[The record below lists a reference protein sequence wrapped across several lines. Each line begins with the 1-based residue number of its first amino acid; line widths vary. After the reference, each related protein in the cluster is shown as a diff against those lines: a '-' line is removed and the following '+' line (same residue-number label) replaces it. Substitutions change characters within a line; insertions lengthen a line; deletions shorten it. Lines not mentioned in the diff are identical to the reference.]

1 MLKVKAKYDEQLQT
15 AIDSYIK
22 AVQAIRSEYKE
33 SIAAE
38 KVKEQN
44 QKLRDKAAEI
54 KKAYKTDLDA
64 LHDKTKKELESKE
77 AERQLRLK
85 QASTDERILMQLERL
100 EVLNVLSDISPN
112 EILNPATENLILD
125 LIERHKDNDIIL
137 QLIKAKSD
145 RLQST
150 NIELALAEVAKQSTL
165 GQLRILD
172 RNIIIEKHSISADD
186 RVHNIILQ
194 YDSPYFKTD
203 AADPF

>member
-38 KVKEQN
+38 KVKEHN
-44 QKLRDKAAEI
+44 QKLRDKATEI
-54 KKAYKTDLDA
+54 RKAYEAELDT

-100 EVLNVLSDISPN
+100 EVLNVLNDIGPG
-112 EILNPATENLILD
+112 ELYPATENLIVD
-125 LIERHKDNDIIL
+125 LIERHKDNDAIL

-145 RLQST
+145 RLEST
-150 NIELALAEVAKQSTL
+150 NISLALADAARQSTIE
-165 GQLRILD
+165 QLRMLD
-172 RNIIIEKHSISADD
+172 RDVRVEKSTLLASDRIE
-186 RVHNIILQ
+186 NIILQ
-194 YDSPYFKTD
+194 YDNPYF
-203 AADPF
+203 

>member
-22 AVQAIRSEYKE
+22 AVQAIRGEYKE

-44 QKLRDKAAEI
+44 QALRDKAAEI
-54 KKAYKTDLDA
+54 GKAYKTELDA

-100 EVLNVLSDISPN
+100 EVLAIMSDIGPG
-112 EILNPATENLILD
+112 ELYPATENLIVD
-125 LIERHKDNDIIL
+125 LIERHSDNDAIL

-145 RLQST
+145 KLEST
-150 NIELALAEVAKQSTL
+150 NISLALADVAKKSISEQLQRLDRDVRVEKSTL
-165 GQLRILD
+165 LASDRI
-172 RNIIIEKHSISADD
+172 E
-186 RVHNIILQ
+186 NIILQ
-194 YDSPYFKTD
+194 YDSPYF
-203 AADPF
+203 

>member
-15 AIDSYIK
+15 AIDSYVK

-54 KKAYKTDLDA
+54 GKAYKTDLDA

-100 EVLNVLSDISPN
+100 EVLTVFNDIGPG
-112 EILNPATENLILD
+112 ELYPATENLILD
-125 LIERHKDNDIIL
+125 LIERHKDNDAIL
-137 QLIKAKSD
+137 ELIKAKSD
-145 RLQST
+145 RLEST
-150 NIELALAEVAKQSTL
+150 NISLALADAARQSTIE
-165 GQLRILD
+165 QLRMLD
-172 RNIIIEKHSISADD
+172 RDVRVEKSTLLASDRIE
-186 RVHNIILQ
+186 NIILQ
-194 YDSPYFKTD
+194 YDNPYF
-203 AADPF
+203 

>member
-1 MLKVKAKYDEQLQT
+1 MLKLKAKYDEQLQT

-33 SIAAE
+33 NIADK

-44 QKLRDKAAEI
+44 KKLRDKATEI
-54 KKAYKTDLDA
+54 RKAYEADLDA

-100 EVLNVLSDISPN
+100 EVLTVFNDIGPG
-112 EILNPATENLILD
+112 ELYPATENLIVD
-125 LIERHKDNDIIL
+125 LIERHKDNDAIL

-150 NIELALAEVAKQSTL
+150 NISLALADAAKQSTIE
-165 GQLRILD
+165 QLRILN
-172 RNIIIEKHSISADD
+172 RNIAFERHSISADD

-194 YDSPYFKTD
+194 HDSPYFKIEQRQR
-203 AADPF
+203 

>member
-22 AVQAIRSEYKE
+22 AVQAIRSEYKK
-33 SIAAE
+33 SIATE
-38 KVKEQN
+38 KVKEQS
-44 QKLRDKAAEI
+44 QKLRDKTAEI
-54 KKAYKTDLDA
+54 RKAYTTELDA

-100 EVLNVLSDISPN
+100 EVLNVFSDISPN

-125 LIERHKDNDIIL
+125 LIERHSDSDAIL

-145 RLQST
+145 RLEST
-150 NIELALAEVAKQSTL
+150 NISLALADAARQSTIE
-165 GQLRILD
+165 QLRMLD

-186 RVHNIILQ
+186 RVHNIILK
-194 YDSPYFKTD
+194 YDSPYFKD

>member
-38 KVKEQN
+38 KVKEHN
-44 QKLRDKAAEI
+44 QKLRDKATEI
-54 KKAYKTDLDA
+54 RKAYEADLDA

-100 EVLNVLSDISPN
+100 EVLTVFNDIGPG
-112 EILNPATENLILD
+112 ELYPATENLIVD
-125 LIERHKDNDIIL
+125 LIERHKDNDAIL

-145 RLQST
+145 KLEST
-150 NIELALAEVAKQSTL
+150 NISLALADAARQSTIE
-165 GQLRILD
+165 QLRMLD
-172 RNIIIEKHSISADD
+172 RDVRVEKSTLLASDRIE
-186 RVHNIILQ
+186 NIILQ
-194 YDSPYFKTD
+194 YDNPYF
-203 AADPF
+203 

>member
-1 MLKVKAKYDEQLQT
+1 MFKVKAKYDEQLQT

-38 KVKEQN
+38 KVKEHN
-44 QKLRDKAAEI
+44 QKLRDKATEI
-54 KKAYKTDLDA
+54 RKAYEAELDT

-100 EVLNVLSDISPN
+100 EVLNVLSDINPSEPLYPST
-112 EILNPATENLILD
+112 EDLVLN
-125 LIERHKDNDIIL
+125 LIERHSDNDAIL

-145 RLQST
+145 RLEST
-150 NIELALAEVAKQSTL
+150 NISLALAEVAKKSISEQLQRLDRDVRVEKSTL
-165 GQLRILD
+165 LASDRI
-172 RNIIIEKHSISADD
+172 E
-186 RVHNIILQ
+186 NIILQ
-194 YDSPYFKTD
+194 YDSPYF
-203 AADPF
+203 

>member
-1 MLKVKAKYDEQLQT
+1 MLKVKAKYDAELQT

-22 AVQAIRSEYKE
+22 AVQAIKSEYKE
-33 SIAAE
+33 NIAAE
-38 KVKEQN
+38 KVKEHN
-44 QKLRDKAAEI
+44 QKLRDKATEI
-54 KKAYKTDLDA
+54 RKAYEAELDT

-100 EVLNVLSDISPN
+100 EVLNVLNDIGPG
-112 EILNPATENLILD
+112 ELYPATENLILD

>member
-1 MLKVKAKYDEQLQT
+1 MLKLKAKYDEQLQT

-38 KVKEQN
+38 KVKEHN
-44 QKLRDKAAEI
+44 QKLRDKATEI
-54 KKAYKTDLDA
+54 RKAYEAELDT

-100 EVLNVLSDISPN
+100 EVLTVFNDIGPG
-112 EILNPATENLILD
+112 ELYPATENLIVD
-125 LIERHKDNDIIL
+125 LIERHKDNDAIL

-145 RLQST
+145 KLEST
-150 NIELALAEVAKQSTL
+150 NISLALADAARQSTIE
-165 GQLRILD
+165 QLRMLD
-172 RNIIIEKHSISADD
+172 RDVRVEKSTLLASDRIE
-186 RVHNIILQ
+186 NIILQ
-194 YDSPYFKTD
+194 YDNPYF
-203 AADPF
+203 

>member
-1 MLKVKAKYDEQLQT
+1 MFKVKAKYDAELKT
-15 AIDSYIK
+15 AIDSYVK

-33 SIAAE
+33 NIADK
-38 KVKEQN
+38 KVKEQS

-54 KKAYKTDLDA
+54 EKAYKTDLDA
-64 LHDKTKKELESKE
+64 LHEKTKKELESKE

-100 EVLNVLSDISPN
+100 EVLTVFNDIGPG
-112 EILNPATENLILD
+112 ELYPATENLILD
-125 LIERHKDNDIIL
+125 LIERHSGSDEIL

-145 RLQST
+145 RLEST
-150 NIELALAEVAKQSTL
+150 NISLALAEVATKSISE
-165 GQLRILD
+165 QLQRLD

-194 YDSPYFKTD
+194 YDTAHISKFVL
-203 AADPF
+203 

>member
-1 MLKVKAKYDEQLQT
+1 MFKVKAKYDEQLQT

-33 SIAAE
+33 NIADK

-44 QKLRDKAAEI
+44 KKLRDKAAEI
-54 KKAYKTDLDA
+54 RKAYEADLDA

-100 EVLNVLSDISPN
+100 EVLNVLNDIGPG
-112 EILNPATENLILD
+112 ELYPATENLILD
-125 LIERHKDNDIIL
+125 LIERHSDNDAIL

-145 RLQST
+145 RLEST
-150 NIELALAEVAKQSTL
+150 NISLALAEVAKKSISEQLQRLDRDVRVEKSTL
-165 GQLRILD
+165 LASDRI
-172 RNIIIEKHSISADD
+172 E
-186 RVHNIILQ
+186 NIILQ
-194 YDSPYFKTD
+194 YDSPYF
-203 AADPF
+203 

>member
-38 KVKEQN
+38 KVKEHN
-44 QKLRDKAAEI
+44 QKLRDKATEI
-54 KKAYKTDLDA
+54 RKAYEADLDA

-100 EVLNVLSDISPN
+100 EVLNVLNDIGPG
-112 EILNPATENLILD
+112 ELYPATENLILD
-125 LIERHKDNDIIL
+125 LIERHKDNDAIL
-137 QLIKAKSD
+137 ELIKAKSD
-145 RLQST
+145 RLEST
-150 NIELALAEVAKQSTL
+150 NISLALADAARQSTIE
-165 GQLRILD
+165 QLRMLD
-172 RNIIIEKHSISADD
+172 RDVRVEKSTLLASDRIE
-186 RVHNIILQ
+186 NIILQ
-194 YDSPYFKTD
+194 YDNPYF
-203 AADPF
+203 

>member
-15 AIDSYIK
+15 AIDSYVK

-38 KVKEQN
+38 KVKEQS

-54 KKAYKTDLDA
+54 RKAYTTELDT

-100 EVLNVLSDISPN
+100 E
-112 EILNPATENLILD
+112 T
-125 LIERHKDNDIIL
+125 
-137 QLIKAKSD
+137 
-145 RLQST
+145 
-150 NIELALAEVAKQSTL
+150 
-165 GQLRILD
+165 
-172 RNIIIEKHSISADD
+172 SI
-186 RVHNIILQ
+186 VP
-194 YDSPYFKTD
+194 PYFLLGVGCVNTNC
-203 AADPF
+203 APTFNTQAFPV

>member
-38 KVKEQN
+38 KVKEHN
-44 QKLRDKAAEI
+44 QKLRDKATEI
-54 KKAYKTDLDA
+54 RKAYEADLDA
-64 LHDKTKKELESKE
+64 LHGKTKKDLESKE

-125 LIERHKDNDIIL
+125 LIERHSDSDAIL

-145 RLQST
+145 RLEST
-150 NIELALAEVAKQSTL
+150 NISLALAEVAKKSISEQLQRLDRDVRVEKSTL
-165 GQLRILD
+165 LASDRI
-172 RNIIIEKHSISADD
+172 E
-186 RVHNIILQ
+186 NIILQ

-203 AADPF
+203 AF

>member
-22 AVQAIRSEYKE
+22 AVQAIRGEYKE

-38 KVKEQN
+38 KVKEQS

-54 KKAYKTDLDA
+54 RKAYTTELDA

-100 EVLNVLSDISPN
+100 EVLAIMSDIGPG
-112 EILNPATENLILD
+112 ELYPATENLIVD
-125 LIERHKDNDIIL
+125 LIERHSDNDAIL

-145 RLQST
+145 KLEST
-150 NIELALAEVAKQSTL
+150 NISLALADVAKKSISEQLQRLDRDVRVEKSTL
-165 GQLRILD
+165 LASDRI
-172 RNIIIEKHSISADD
+172 E
-186 RVHNIILQ
+186 NIILQ
-194 YDSPYFKTD
+194 YDSPYF
-203 AADPF
+203 